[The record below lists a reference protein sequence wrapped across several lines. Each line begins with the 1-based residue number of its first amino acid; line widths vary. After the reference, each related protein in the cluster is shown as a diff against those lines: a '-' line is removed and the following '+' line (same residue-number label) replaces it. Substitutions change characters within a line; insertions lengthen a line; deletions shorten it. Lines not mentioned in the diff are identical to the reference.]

1 MSHIDQLSAAV
12 PAQSISEVLSP
23 GIVSIFVQGLETGI
37 ILSQFFQW
45 LYHQRTEGIAIT
57 VLVVFV
63 TTVGLSDFPPS
74 PQNLFFPSDYNLL
87 LWGPIAW
94 RLPSVLRPHGGS
106 MFAILA
112 KR

>member
-74 PQNLFFPSDYNLL
+74 PKISSSHLTNLL
-87 LWGPIAW
+87 LWGPIA
-94 RLPSVLRPHGGS
+94 RRVPSVLRPRGGS